1 MVGMTGNEPVIRTM
15 SRLGSMPKYDFQLN
29 VFICFN
35 SILKICMRRQYP
47 YAIPTLTCYQAVH
60 LKVVDLN
67 PTSTPN
73 IIKPIQLL
81 I

>member
-1 MVGMTGNEPVIRTM
+1 
-15 SRLGSMPKYDFQLN
+15 
-29 VFICFN
+29 
-35 SILKICMRRQYP
+35 MRRLYP

-67 PTSTPN
+67 PTCTPN